1 MAGKQPVLRHDLGWY
16 DVTTLKSEKEM
27 RTEYARLR
35 EVARKRLSRMED
47 TPAERSQAY
56 RMNRMRF
63 EKPQSQI
70 ESVGELGRRL
80 SDLARFINAKSSTVT
95 GQREIRNKSIQT
107 LREHGYEFINE
118 KNIYEFGEFM
128 EWYRQSEYAQ
138 IISSDPAADLFGI
151 NVRLGMPIED
161 VKKNFMFFMENRD
174 ELDETAKIRNPQKRT
189 AEEYMK
195 RVEKLKAKKEKR
207 RR

>member
-1 MAGKQPVLRHDLGWY
+1 MASKRPVLHYDLGWY

-27 RTEYARLR
+27 RKEYARLR

-56 RMNRMRF
+56 RMNRFRY

-70 ESVGELGRRL
+70 ASVGELGRRL

-95 GQREIRNKSIQT
+95 GQREIRMKSIKT
-107 LREHGYEFINE
+107 LHEHGYGFVNE
-118 KNIYEFGEFM
+118 KNIYEFAEFM
-128 EWYRQSEYAQ
+128 EWFRATEYAQ
-138 IISSDPAADLFGI
+138 IISSDPPADLFGI
-151 NVRLGMPIED
+151 NVRLGMPIEEL
-161 VKKNFMFFMENRD
+161 KNNFMYFLENRD
-174 ELDETAKIRNPQKRT
+174 ELDEIAKIRDPKKRT

-195 RVEKLKAKKEKR
+195 RVEKLKAKNTKR